1 MITKVLNKTVLCPV
15 IILGILL
22 YFLSPK
28 NISAEE
34 IPQKFEIDIN
44 SDFSGSA
51 QYVIELKNN
60 YENKVIESYQMAMP
74 LTKVTG
80 IEAFLD
86 NNPVNVSLV
95 QNNVLIKFESK
106 AIPPLKSASLNI
118 KFIAKELVSY
128 VSGMYFL
135 RVNKAIQSES
145 ISYTINFPSSLKDY
159 YYITASSP
167 ISENNQI
174 KFSSEGGFF
183 IAWGNPPLVN
193 LSFYAKVV
201 GDSNLRFFNLPSLK
215 LNFDTVYKS
224 VTGVDYGLEDKYKNL
239 WGVIAPES
247 PEFSFEAVIKPGNSV
262 LSSNYPKYSNF
273 IENFEQEL
281 NPEKLKE
288 YSEKSNPEI
297 NEYLKSLQVNKN
309 VYPAFSYCKA
319 LGAIAEIKKAVF
331 VIEYGYLIFD
341 ELQDKDSKTL
351 HVWCSVVENNKKILF
366 DPYLE
371 VISGY
376 SFFDNNALDRVTL
389 GIWDPESELISIDTL
404 NNLTMQSYATINLEG
419 ESFFNTSLQNN
430 GLTSSLEQIEIFDN
444 YAVAKVVIPS
454 VVKPVAISSF
464 ESNLKVSNVLAE
476 RFTESKVVALP
487 FIENKIPIEILR
499 NTVNPF
505 SNTQLLD
512 LNIKLEGNLN
522 SEIYLS
528 QNITWPVNKNFIF
541 LTLWVVFLTTIY
553 IAFTVR
559 KNSKKFFYFIRKAF
573 GFRI

>member
-159 YYITASSP
+159 YYITASNP
-167 ISENNQI
+167 VTENNQI
-174 KFSSEGGFF
+174 KFSSKGGFF

-193 LSFYAKVV
+193 LAFFAQVV
-201 GDSNLRFFNLPSLK
+201 ADSNLRFFNLPSLK

-224 VTGVDYGLEDKYKNL
+224 IKGVEYGLEDKYNNL
-239 WGVIAPES
+239 WGGITS
-247 PEFSFEAVIKPGNSV
+247 GNSEFSFETVIKPGNSI
-262 LSSNYPKYSNF
+262 LPSNYPNYSNF
-273 IENFEQEL
+273 VEDLKNEQDFERH
-281 NPEKLKE
+281 KE
-288 YSEKSNPEI
+288 YSSQSSIEI
-297 NEYLKSLQVNKN
+297 NEYLKKLQVNKN
-309 VYPAFSYCKA
+309 IYPAFSYCKA
-319 LGAIAEIKKAVF
+319 LGAIAKEKNVAF

-341 ELQDKDSKTL
+341 ELKEKNSKTL
-351 HVWCSVVENNKKILF
+351 HIWCSVIEDNKKILF

-371 VISGY
+371 VVSGY
-376 SFFDNNALDRVTL
+376 SFFNNNALDRVIL

-404 NNLTMQSYATINLEG
+404 NNLTTQPYATINLE
-419 ESFFNTSLQNN
+419 EKSFFSTNFQNN
-430 GLTSSLEQIEIFDN
+430 EIASSLEIKEILDN

-454 VVKPVAISSF
+454 VFKPLAINSF
-464 ESNLKVSNVLAE
+464 ESNIKISNVLEE
-476 RFTESKVVALP
+476 RFPESKIVAIP

-499 NTVNPF
+499 DTLNPF
-505 SNTQLLD
+505 SNTQNLELK
-512 LNIKLEGNLN
+512 IKPENSLN

-528 QNITWPVNKNFIF
+528 QNITWPVNRNFIF
-541 LTLWVVFLTTIY
+541 LTLWVAFLTIIYMVFTI
-553 IAFTVR
+553 R
-559 KNSKKFFYFIRKAF
+559 KNSKKIFYFFRKAL